1 MKQFQQKLGQALK
14 LVAGAIKAAELK
26 LPCYNSW
33 EEAFIHSKWREE
45 GKVKHSSRHERFY
58 V

>member
-1 MKQFQQKLGQALK
+1 MKQFQQKQGQALK
-14 LVAGAIKAAELK
+14 LVSGAIKAAELK

-33 EEAFIHSKWREE
+33 EEALIHRRWRE